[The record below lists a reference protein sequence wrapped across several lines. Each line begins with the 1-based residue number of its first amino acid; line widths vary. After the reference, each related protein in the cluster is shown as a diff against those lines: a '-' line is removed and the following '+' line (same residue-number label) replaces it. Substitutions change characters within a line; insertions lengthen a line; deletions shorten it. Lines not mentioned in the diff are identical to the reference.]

1 MKTKRKNKEDIVSDS
16 MFWPI
21 MPYSSNSVENEYDV
35 PHPESDQY
43 VVHDTYLFSMW
54 KHYVGVCQHVTLE
67 QSLPSLGSFAHG
79 KAKRQIASM
88 VNTSQIMN
96 THVNLNRLDVFC
108 ELAKGYSIPSDND
121 IAEIANT
128 NIVIPFDVH
137 HHPETESPCII
148 VEQNIAQPVQ
158 QFAPL
163 SPAAVTDTVN
173 TKLTDSPTSFANAWQ
188 CLSPDASVFQE
199 PSNFIPKPP
208 TLHLPEQFDKSACL
222 SFSKHSN
229 IDKMHGYAFREQSLF
244 SSTDEGNVPSS
255 FSTDLFMNSSPVPSN
270 SNTCRILAEEC
281 TTMDDMEYSLPS
293 QLFVNEINDMSSP
306 LLLGELKEKDLLSFM
321 NQDDEDEEEMFNIF
335 EASNTLLGRELE
347 KGPSLSP
354 LINTVDSANS
364 LSACDETSADLSK
377 FGDLP
382 QILPLNRFISIFDD
396 PTLLNHDKVFPSDF
410 TEIICPNSFPYKSS
424 SNVLEEIKTKE

>member
-1 MKTKRKNKEDIVSDS
+1 
-16 MFWPI
+16 
-21 MPYSSNSVENEYDV
+21 MPLQEA
-35 PHPESDQY
+35 
-43 VVHDTYLFSMW
+43 
-54 KHYVGVCQHVTLE
+54 
-67 QSLPSLGSFAHG
+67 SF
-79 KAKRQIASM
+79 
-88 VNTSQIMN
+88 
-96 THVNLNRLDVFC
+96 
-108 ELAKGYSIPSDND
+108 P
-121 IAEIANT
+121 
-128 NIVIPFDVH
+128 
-137 HHPETESPCII
+137 
-148 VEQNIAQPVQ
+148 
-158 QFAPL
+158 
-163 SPAAVTDTVN
+163 VTDTVN